1 MPQPVSFPSP
11 VDPARRRI
19 ASGPTR
25 SRSTGAGETTMIHTA
40 RFRAFALACGLTFG
54 LGPNLAPVAAADEPV
69 RVALG
74 DVVSVETLPFVI
86 ALERAKDRGV
96 DYELTSFAKEELALQ
111 SIISGQSDIGVGTPY
126 SVIQKSKV
134 PLKNIFQMSR
144 LVFFPVVSEE
154 YGSWKDLDGEP
165 FTFHARGT
173 GTEAIGNIIA
183 AREGIEFGERSY
195 VPGSENRI
203 IAMMNG
209 QIGATIVDLA
219 NKNKL
224 MEMAGDRFHVLP
236 GVDDPVSDE
245 LVFASETFISE
256 NSEKIGIVVEEL
268 LRLWQE
274 MAADPTVIE
283 KERAQRNLLADQPQ
297 EILDEVTPF
306 ITEATK
312 EGVYAPG
319 GGGKEAARSD
329 FEFYTE
335 AGQLEGDPAEL
346 KVEDFW
352 NLEPLE
358 AARQAVGG

>member
-1 MPQPVSFPSP
+1 
-11 VDPARRRI
+11 
-19 ASGPTR
+19 
-25 SRSTGAGETTMIHTA
+25 MIHTGK
-40 RFRAFALACGLTFG
+40 FKALAAACGLALG
-54 LGPNLAPVAAADEPV
+54 LGTAAEADEPV

-74 DVVSVETLPFVI
+74 DVVSVETLPFVV
-86 ALERAKDRGV
+86 AMERAKERGV

-111 SIISGQSDIGVGTPY
+111 SIISGQSDLGVGTPY

-144 LVFFPVVSEE
+144 LVFFPVVSNE
-154 YGSWKDLDGEP
+154 YQSWKDLDGQP

-209 QIGATIVDLA
+209 QIKATIVDLS

-224 MEMAGDRFHVLP
+224 MEMAGDKFHVLP

-245 LVFASETFISE
+245 LVFASEDFIAQ
-256 NSEKIGIVVEEL
+256 NPEKVQIIVEEL

-283 KERAQRNLLADQPQ
+283 KERAARNLLADQPK

-306 ITEATK
+306 VTEAT
-312 EGVYAPG
+312 EAGVYVPG
-319 GGGKEAARSD
+319 GGDEETAKAD
-329 FEFYTE
+329 FGFYTQ
-335 AGQLEGDPAEL
+335 AGQLEGDPATL
-346 KVEDFW
+346 KAEDFW
-352 NLEPLE
+352 DFAPLE
-358 AARQAVGG
+358 AARKAVGG